1 MRTKN
6 FKNYIS
12 ILVFV
17 NYRNRLDA
25 SPPLMF
31 ALDISNVPEKFI
43 SVQLCICFLQTE
55 ANFLSFAEL
64 FYLLTA
70 SSSAA
75 PTLQIT

>member
-1 MRTKN
+1 MRTKK

-17 NYRNRLDA
+17 NYQNQLDA

-31 ALDISNVPEKFI
+31 AFDISNVPEKLI
-43 SVQLCICFLQTE
+43 LVQLYICFIQTE

-70 SSSAA
+70 SFFAA